1 MRPGTMAPVSPDPIS
16 LDLTGNGAEKRTRTS
31 TVLPLLAPEASAS
44 TNSAISARRAQN
56 VTGAA
61 AVVNEPG
68 FHAPGAGGSQNPLC
82 PMSVA

>member
-1 MRPGTMAPVSPDPIS
+1 MRLAATALIS
-16 LDLTGNGAEKRTRTS
+16 LDLIGDGAEKRTRTS

-56 VTGAA
+56 VTVDA

-68 FHAPGAGGSQNPLC
+68 SDTTGPVDRTMRAFGPSRGG
-82 PMSVA
+82 